1 MADADGVRVWLVE
14 RTYSDDVSASAAR
27 RGS

>member
-1 MADADGVRVWLVE
+1 MDDADGVRIRLVE
-14 RTYSDDVSASAAR
+14 RNYSDDVSASAAR